1 MKRDRWSG
9 GKRGFFLWDWSK
21 IRTFTGHTGSIS
33 YAWVVVG
40 PSSSEISS
48 IKNKRRKKMHFLFA
62 TESHSSLF
70 HLQSSQ
76 PHKKDVMNGSPHLP
90 SFFWLSRTRLWHKPS
105 GESQPGSQHQWQ
117 PTPTRRAPTASEKYH
132 RYRLKA
138 KQIIEALKVSDTHSV
153 KDLCEQKSW

>member
-1 MKRDRWSG
+1 MGVKGD
-9 GKRGFFLWDWSK
+9 FFLWDWSK

-48 IKNKRRKKMHFLFA
+48 IKNKRRKKNAFFVCYR
-62 TESHSSLF
+62 EPFFFVSS
-70 HLQSSQ
+70 SVITA
-76 PHKKDVMNGSPHLP
+76 PHKDVMNGSPHLP
-90 SFFWLSRTRLWHKPS
+90 SFFWLSCTRLWRKPS

-117 PTPTRRAPTASEKYH
+117 PTPTRRAPTASVKHH